1 MIIENRHKLHTFQS
15 NPLNFIVYSYYKLY
29 LKYCAYRLSFE
40 ASRAFLK
47 IDQSHLWSLVIL
59 ITRYCN
65 RTAVEIRRELK
76 CQGKTHAGINN
87 KPPRKG
93 FQGVTNEFQLTKAR
107 FMRKKSKFAQ
117 TKIQSRPTIKTKDKR
132 EKTKCRH

>member
-1 MIIENRHKLHTFQS
+1 MIIENRDKLHTFQS

-29 LKYCAYRLSFE
+29 LKYFAYRLSFE

-59 ITRYCN
+59 ITRHCN
-65 RTAVEIRRELK
+65 RTAIELRREFK

-87 KPPRKG
+87 KPQEKG
-93 FQGVTNEFQLTKAR
+93 FKALPTNFNSQ
-107 FMRKKSKFAQ
+107 
-117 TKIQSRPTIKTKDKR
+117 KR
-132 EKTKCRH
+132 DS